1 MEEDKNR
8 DGEKE
13 KHRGRCVGKRNVSAE
28 EKR

>member
-13 KHRGRCVGKRNVSAE
+13 KQREMCWKERNLSAE